1 MLTKVTIN
9 DLNDVSEGEH
19 IMTDTQHYLVDTTD
33 TEHNMYTGYTCR
45 KGVVV
50 KERCTLNASSTFHID
65 YDESFSSREAVANAE
80 KELDRGEWSDK
91 SDSGD
96 KFVTKVKTGKRYSFN
111 EQCLFKEEIQHSYT
125 QIVPGIAIDEG

>member
-50 KERCTLNASSTFHID
+50 DTPGLNESPVKDLVYMCSLVKALNDPKLPGVSACLLCVKFNSKIDAQYKGTVAYYSGFFRRCSMGTS
-65 YDESFSSREAVANAE
+65 
-80 KELDRGEWSDK
+80 
-91 SDSGD
+91 
-96 KFVTKVKTGKRYSFN
+96 
-111 EQCLFKEEIQHSYT
+111 
-125 QIVPGIAIDEG
+125 